1 MLIDAAKSSLLI
13 VDVQERLHPVMAN
26 AVDVVRGCSILL
38 KAAKALDVPI
48 VVSEQYPKG
57 LGHTVEILIQDIG
70 NAPIFEK
77 SSFSCWRDD
86 GLHKHFT
93 AHHDGGRPQVIIA
106 GIEAHVCV
114 AQTAIDM
121 AQAGFGVFVVTDAV
135 SSRTEASVAL
145 ALTRLG
151 QSGVE
156 LVNTEMAVFELL
168 GKAGTPEFKAL
179 SGLIK

>member
-1 MLIDAAKSSLLI
+1 MLIDASKSSLLI
-13 VDVQERLHPVMAN
+13 VDVQERLLPVMAD
-26 AVDVVRGCSILL
+26 AESVVRGCSILL
-38 KAAKALDVPI
+38 KAAKTLDVPV

-70 NAPIFEK
+70 NAPVFEK

-86 GLHKHFT
+86 GLRKHFT

-121 AQAGFGVFVVTDAV
+121 AQAGFGVFVVADAV
-135 SSRTEASVAL
+135 SSRAEASVAL
-145 ALTRLG
+145 ALTRMG
-151 QSGVE
+151 QSGVD
-156 LVNTEMAVFELL
+156 VINTEMAVFELL
-168 GKAGTPEFKAL
+168 GKAGSPEFKAL
-179 SGLIK
+179 SALIK